1 MTADP
6 RAALNTLIATFE
18 RHLEASAGRNGEDD
32 PRVVAAYEDLA
43 DAFEAYDDAL
53 NDAYGEMTPLIVVDD
68 ADLDGGDDGVDSDDE
83 GYVEDEDDDRYS
95 GLDDEDYD
103 DDLDEDDDR
112 S

>member
-6 RAALNTLIATFE
+6 RAALNKLIATFE

-103 DDLDEDDDR
+103 DDRDEDDDR

>member
-6 RAALNTLIATFE
+6 RAALSKLIATFE

-68 ADLDGGDDGVDSDDE
+68 ADLDGGDDDADSGDE
-83 GYVEDEDDDRYS
+83 EYDEDDDRYS

-103 DDLDEDDDR
+103 DDRDEDGDR

>member
-6 RAALNTLIATFE
+6 RAALNKLIATFE

-68 ADLDGGDDGVDSDDE
+68 ADLDGGDDDADSGDDE
-83 GYVEDEDDDRYS
+83 YVEDEDDDRYS

-103 DDLDEDDDR
+103 DDRDEDDDR

>member
-6 RAALNTLIATFE
+6 RAALSKLIATFE

-53 NDAYGEMTPLIVVDD
+53 NDAYGEMTPLVVVDD
-68 ADLDGGDDGVDSDDE
+68 ADLDGGDDDADSGDE
-83 GYVEDEDDDRYS
+83 EYDEDEDDDRYS

-103 DDLDEDDDR
+103 DDRDEDDDR

>member
-103 DDLDEDDDR
+103 DDLDEDDGR

>member
-6 RAALNTLIATFE
+6 RAALNKLIATFE

-68 ADLDGGDDGVDSDDE
+68 ADLDGGDDNADSGDE
-83 GYVEDEDDDRYS
+83 EYDEDEDDDRYS

-103 DDLDEDDDR
+103 DDRDEDDDR